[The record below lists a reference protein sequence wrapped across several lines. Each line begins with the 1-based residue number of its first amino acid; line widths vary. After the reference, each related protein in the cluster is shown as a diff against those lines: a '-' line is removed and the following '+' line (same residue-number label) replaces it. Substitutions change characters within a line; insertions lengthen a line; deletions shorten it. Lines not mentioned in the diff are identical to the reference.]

1 MEYNKFEKHLKETF
15 LSKEESVDVSK
26 IMSAVVASEKK
37 SRKALYLSLAL
48 ISILSVS
55 SIAYF
60 FNSTDSHLN
69 STEVIEESE
78 NLLAIDFKADNQ
90 REKIVE
96 LNSKPEKERAHTIQ
110 LDNSIDESS
119 DINKGN
125 NSDSYSQAYNESSSQ
140 RPLLNAASNNIVSD
154 NNVTNNTLISD
165 LQSTQSIYSIN
176 NKNVE
181 NKTSSSLNLGESSN
195 KINFVNSTSKFTPL
209 EVSYLSARQ
218 AEKLTQNDAFE
229 NWTLPKLVECPN
241 FNRNPWIYE
250 IGTIMGVSNPVK
262 RFSINPNEINPALTS
277 RAENE
282 KSLEGLDLE
291 FYLSAKRTRWP
302 VFLKSGLAYSRWTEQ
317 MNLERNYTEI
327 DTVQGIVSVTV
338 SQTGDTLTYIYG
350 DIFIEKDVE
359 IKRKIHYYINRVS
372 IPISM
377 VYEKEFGKNNAFQA
391 ELGAS
396 FNISTFSAG
405 SLYNAEDTFTNV
417 DVGEF
422 FRTITGVSYFT
433 KLHYRRY
440 INNHAF
446 IGTLGHFHYL
456 PAEFSSQSSFSQKY
470 INYGLSVYAGYR
482 F

>member
-96 LNSKPEKERAHTIQ
+96 LNSKSEKERAHTIQ

-250 IGTIMGVSNPVK
+250 IGTIMGVS
-262 RFSINPNEINPALTS
+262 R
-277 RAENE
+277 
-282 KSLEGLDLE
+282 
-291 FYLSAKRTRWP
+291 
-302 VFLKSGLAYSRWTEQ
+302 
-317 MNLERNYTEI
+317 
-327 DTVQGIVSVTV
+327 
-338 SQTGDTLTYIYG
+338 
-350 DIFIEKDVE
+350 
-359 IKRKIHYYINRVS
+359 
-372 IPISM
+372 
-377 VYEKEFGKNNAFQA
+377 
-391 ELGAS
+391 
-396 FNISTFSAG
+396 
-405 SLYNAEDTFTNV
+405 
-417 DVGEF
+417 
-422 FRTITGVSYFT
+422 
-433 KLHYRRY
+433 
-440 INNHAF
+440 
-446 IGTLGHFHYL
+446 
-456 PAEFSSQSSFSQKY
+456 
-470 INYGLSVYAGYR
+470 
-482 F
+482 